1 MSGFHQQLMQQEL
14 DGAKEAAASYEK
26 QVKRLLA
33 ENATLRDGTGLAG
46 ELRTARDQLTAA
58 LDAKQKMA
66 AELGERL
73 RRDGLCC
80 LPRPLGM
87 PQPIARVLS
96 RGRPSPPS
104 RRVSSWQRTF
114 ANPR

>member
-46 ELRTARDQLTAA
+46 HPKRQFTNQL
-58 LDAKQKMA
+58 
-66 AELGERL
+66 
-73 RRDGLCC
+73 
-80 LPRPLGM
+80 
-87 PQPIARVLS
+87 
-96 RGRPSPPS
+96 PSTMSP
-104 RRVSSWQRTF
+104 
-114 ANPR
+114 